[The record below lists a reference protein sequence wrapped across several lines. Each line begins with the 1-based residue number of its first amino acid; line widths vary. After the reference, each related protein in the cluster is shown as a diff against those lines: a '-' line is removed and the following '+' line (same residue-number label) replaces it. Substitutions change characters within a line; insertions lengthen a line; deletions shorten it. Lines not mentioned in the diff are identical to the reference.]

1 MKHLKQTT
9 MKKTL
14 LTLAL
19 TTGIAATMT
28 ANVPNEP
35 EKIKPTTV
43 EILNEDLENLFKLE
57 ILNEAVHTPIY
68 TTVEQLIFSEQVKQL
83 KAANSEKSGKK
94 KN

>member
-1 MKHLKQTT
+1 
-9 MKKTL
+9 MKKTI
-14 LTLAL
+14 LTIAL
-19 TTGIAATMT
+19 TAGIAAIMT

-35 EKIKPTTV
+35 EKIKTTTV

-68 TTVEQLIFSEQVKQL
+68 TTVEQLIFAEQVKQL
-83 KAANSEKSGKK
+83 KAAQGEKKGKK